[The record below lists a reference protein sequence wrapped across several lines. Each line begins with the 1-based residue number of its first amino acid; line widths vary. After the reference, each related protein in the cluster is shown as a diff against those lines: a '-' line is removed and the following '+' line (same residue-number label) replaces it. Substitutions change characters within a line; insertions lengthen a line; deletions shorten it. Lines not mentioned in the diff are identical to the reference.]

1 MAITISGTD
10 GIVGAGF
17 TVDGSGVSVTAGVG
31 TFSSLQGSG
40 ANLTSLPAAQ
50 LTGAL
55 PAISAA
61 NCTNIPAANI
71 TGTLPAISGANL
83 TGISAGITM
92 ADSWRIHTDFTNN
105 AQPINSNWERSDLSP
120 WEGYLGSGG
129 LTESSGVFTF
139 PSTGWYYV
147 HYSHDFRTSS
157 DVNWVYMGLELTNDS
172 GSNWSNLSYA
182 AGNNGYGDGDTTYHL
197 SCQTSIF
204 DVTNVSTQKMRFYV
218 ERQTGTV
225 TTQGNT
231 SRNQTGFDIFRLGDT

>member
-1 MAITISGTD
+1 MTAKIKLNAASGGGSISIQAPSSSSNNRVIALPDIADGTL
-10 GIVGAGF
+10 
-17 TVDGSGVSVTAGVG
+17 VTSQSTLDA
-31 TFSSLQGSG
+31 TKLSG
-40 ANLTSLPAAQ
+40 A
-50 LTGAL
+50 
-55 PAISAA
+55 
-61 NCTNIPAANI
+61 
-71 TGTLPAISGANL
+71 LPAISGANL
-83 TGISAGITM
+83 TGISAGIRM

-105 AQPINSNWERSDLSP
+105 AQPITSNWERGDVSP
-120 WEGYLGSGG
+120 WEGYLGSAG

-172 GSNWSNLSYA
+172 GSNWTNLSYA

-225 TTQGNT
+225 ITQGN
-231 SRNQTGFDIFRLGDT
+231 SNRNQTGFDIFRLGDT